1 MLEEAHCVGPG
12 LQLPL
17 LVGGEA
23 GGDEVLRPPCFV
35 DGRDRA
41 VAGAG
46 EGAGAVDGLAQ
57 DGADVEAGADAQ
69 DGAAQAGDALAQ
81 RLDFPLPLVA

>member
-23 GGDEVLRPPCFV
+23 RGDEVLRPPCFV
-35 DGRDRA
+35 DGGDRA
-41 VAGAG
+41 VASAG